1 MKFEKGRNERKRPRT
16 ARVASAT
23 RPCRTLFL
31 DALPAPLAA
40 GLLVGSVPTTS
51 VGVGSAALLA
61 YGLFYAV
68 PTTDVGRSFAP
79 GDD

>member
-1 MKFEKGRNERKRPRT
+1 
-16 ARVASAT
+16 
-23 RPCRTLFL
+23 LLL